1 MKIEELITILRKGE
15 SEKIEFKSN
24 FVKDI
29 AKGVCAFSNMDGGD
43 ILLGIGDDSEIIGTK
58 GNDISQKV
66 SDVLAAI
73 HPYPKV
79 KMEEFEIEDKKIFHI
94 KVSPSDYLHSVGNIV
109 YIRLGKN
116 NRPLTTQE
124 VIEKAAESA
133 IVFFDE
139 LPADAPIEA
148 ISLSLVNEYLEKRK
162 TVRGVKD
169 RGSSLEENLITLK
182 ITKKVDGT
190 IKPTKGGLLFFS
202 NDPQK
207 YIPNAK
213 VRLVWFED
221 NEMRKYIDSKEF
233 TGPIRKMTDDIE
245 DYFLKNL
252 KVIGGDMAGWK
263 REENMEYPLDAIR
276 ETVINSLIHRN
287 YFDPSDVQ
295 IFMFPTSIKIKN
307 PGNFPLG
314 ITVEAPEH
322 KPRNPQLAQ
331 YMYDMGYIEKYGSGI
346 NKIKKACNRHPFAEV
361 EFLLKPYRTEVV
373 FRKENKL
380 EFAEIDQ
387 NILDAIKNLESATS
401 TEIGS
406 VTGLSKVA
414 VVKHLNA
421 LIFAGAV
428 EKSGKGRA
436 TRYSITRVI

>member
-43 ILLGIGDDSEIIGTK
+43 ILLGIGDDGEIVGTK
-58 GNDISQKV
+58 TNDISQKV

-73 HPYPKV
+73 QPYPKV
-79 KMEEFEIEDKKIFHI
+79 KMEAFEIEDKKIFHI
-94 KVSPSDYLHSVGNIV
+94 KVSPSDHLHSVGNVV

-116 NRPLTTQE
+116 NRPLSTQE

-148 ISLSLVNEYLEKRK
+148 ISLTLVNEYLEKRRA
-162 TVRGVKD
+162 VRGVKE
-169 RGSSLEENLITLK
+169 RGSLEENLTTLK

-202 NDPQK
+202 DNPQE

-213 VRLVWFED
+213 VRLVWFQD
-221 NEMRKYIDSKEF
+221 DEMRRYIDSKEF
-233 TGPIRKMTDDIE
+233 TGPVWKMIDDIE

-263 REENMEYPLDAIR
+263 REENMEYPLDAVR
-276 ETVINSLIHRN
+276 EAVINSLIHRN

-295 IFMFPTSIKIKN
+295 IFMFPTNIRIKN
-307 PGNFPLG
+307 PGNFPPG

-346 NKIKKACNRHPFAEV
+346 NKIKKACTTHPFAEV
-361 EFLLKPYRTEVV
+361 EFFLKPYRTEVV

-387 NILDAIKNLESATS
+387 NILDTLKKIEPATS
-401 TEIGS
+401 TKVGS
-406 VTGLSKVA
+406 ATELSKVA

-421 LIFAGAV
+421 LILAGAV
-428 EKSGKGRA
+428 EKTGKGRA
-436 TRYSITRVI
+436 TRYSITSVI

>member
-1 MKIEELITILRKGE
+1 MKMEELIAILRKGE

-29 AKGVCAFSNMDGGD
+29 TKGICAFSNMDGGD
-43 ILLGIGDDSEIIGTK
+43 ILLGIGDNGKIIGTK
-58 GNDISQKV
+58 TENMTQKV

-79 KMEEFEIEDKKIFHI
+79 KMEEFEVENKKIFHI
-94 KVSPSDYLHSVGNIV
+94 KVSASDNLHSVGNIV
-109 YIRLGKN
+109 YIRIGRN

-139 LPADAPIEA
+139 LPSDAPINA
-148 ISLSLVNEYLEKRK
+148 ISMSLVNEYLEKRRA
-162 TVRGVKD
+162 VRGVKGM
-169 RGSSLEENLITLK
+169 GSIEENLAALK
-182 ITKKVDGT
+182 ITKNIYGN
-190 IKPTKGGLLFFS
+190 IRPTRGGLLFFS
-202 NDPQK
+202 DNPQE
-207 YIPNAK
+207 YVPNARA
-213 VRLVWFED
+213 RLVWFED
-221 NEMRKYIDSKEF
+221 EEMRRYIDSKEF
-233 TGPIRKMTDDIE
+233 IGPIWKMVDDIE

-252 KVIGGDMAGWK
+252 RVVGGDMVGWK
-263 REENMEYPLDAIR
+263 RKEIREYPLEALR

-287 YFDPSDVQ
+287 YFDSSDVQ
-295 IFMFPTSIKIKN
+295 IFIFPTSIRIKN
-307 PGNFPLG
+307 PGNFPPG

-346 NKIKKACNRHPFAEV
+346 NKIKKACSMHPFAEV

-373 FRKENKL
+373 FRKEKKL
-380 EFAEIDQ
+380 EFAETDQ
-387 NILDAIKNLESATS
+387 RILDALTGIGFATS
-401 TEIGS
+401 TEIS
-406 VTGLSKVA
+406 KVTGLSKVA

-421 LIFAGAV
+421 LILIGAV
-428 EKSGKGRA
+428 EKVGKGRA
-436 TRYSITRVI
+436 TRYSNAAE